1 MSELDFSARI
11 TLLSHQVSI
20 LKTDSKPKRVLREIV
35 RAYELRTGFFG
46 IGDFFVKEGLLEY
59 AEEC

>member
-1 MSELDFSARI
+1 M
-11 TLLSHQVSI
+11 
-20 LKTDSKPKRVLREIV
+20 KTDSKPKRVLRQIA

-59 AEEC
+59 VEECS